1 MPQLNP
7 EFFVSQLFWLAVFFC
22 FLFIFLWRISLPR
35 IAKVLENRQKKI
47 DENLSLTKELQEQSQ
62 EIEKNINSQIYKAKQ
77 ENDDQIKKTISSMQ
91 DNVASELLSL
101 DKELDEKISNT
112 EKEILINRD
121 NQMKIIE
128 SEIASITKITVAKIT
143 NLKLSDNDINQ
154 AIKSHKGILN

>member
-7 EFFVSQLFWLAVFFC
+7 EFFVSQLFWLAVFFS

-62 EIEKNINSQIYKAKQ
+62 EIENNINSQIYKAKQ
-77 ENDDQIKKTISSMQ
+77 ENDDQIKKTILSMQ